1 MLARYGRVL
10 AQLID
15 PERFPALGEA
25 IAAGVFD
32 PTRDDTGASQHFEFG
47 LARVLDGI
55 AALEGAAPGSGQRR
69 RRTSVSARCCSSAL
83 ASRAWRATWWTS

>member
-1 MLARYGRVL
+1 M

-25 IAAGVFD
+25 IAAGVFE
-32 PTRDDTGASQHFEFG
+32 PSRDDSGASPDFEFG

-55 AALEGAAPGSGQRR
+55 AALEAARR
-69 RRTSVSARCCSSAL
+69 
-83 ASRAWRATWWTS
+83 

>member
-1 MLARYGRVL
+1 VRGEAQLAAGRARGAPPDRTSDREVLERYGRTM

-15 PERFPALGEA
+15 PERLPALGEA

-32 PTRDDTGASQHFEFG
+32 PSRDDTGASDHFEFG

-55 AALEGAAPGSGQRR
+55 AALEAARR
-69 RRTSVSARCCSSAL
+69 
-83 ASRAWRATWWTS
+83 

>member
-1 MLARYGRVL
+1 MLLLYYVRGEAQLAAARARGAPPDRASDREVLERYGRTM
-10 AQLID
+10 ARLID

-32 PTRDDTGASQHFEFG
+32 PSRDDTDATLHFEFG

-55 AALEGAAPGSGQRR
+55 AALAERG
-69 RRTSVSARCCSSAL
+69 
-83 ASRAWRATWWTS
+83 